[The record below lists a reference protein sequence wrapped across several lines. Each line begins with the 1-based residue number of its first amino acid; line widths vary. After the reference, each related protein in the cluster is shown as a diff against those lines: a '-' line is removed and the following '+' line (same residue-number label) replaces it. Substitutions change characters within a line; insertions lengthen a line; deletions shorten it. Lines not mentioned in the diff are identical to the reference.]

1 MCLLLGKAQMLELD
15 RAGLNAIRT
24 LLKGFVSADQRL
36 RPIQENVK
44 WE

>member
-1 MCLLLGKAQMLELD
+1 MCLLLRKAQILYLD

-24 LLKGFVSADQRL
+24 LLNGFVYADQRL